1 MWLRKLKQ
9 KVLRLNGTLNFFEEK
24 LFSRKEIRYLKSNKI
39 KDEKIH
45 FKVPKIFSFIENPDE
60 AFDFIKNI
68 FKCRY
73 EEKEI
78 LIDISQCEEIGMC
91 ALFIFDYILLMIL
104 DEKEQN
110 QTIWYVFSK
119 DENINK
125 FFIDA
130 GISGYIDNDSDSFK
144 KKRERLKEIK
154 LKLLKTKM
162 GNNGK
167 TNKLIRLL
175 LKTQKIDSI
184 INLEQ
189 TIREFLDDCLN
200 DFGYRLNELGERV
213 IEKIVS
219 EWISNCKNH
228 LKNFCEY
235 YCTGSLSYEE
245 GTGICNLVLVN
256 FGETIKESIDNSDTT
271 TIGRATFEKIT
282 KIQNYD
288 SEFTEE
294 NGTVLASIQ
303 RRVSRLK
310 TENNTRGTG
319 FPQIMDF
326 FSQLSDDV
334 KKSKMTIISGSTQIK
349 FAKSEYLRYNEE
361 GEIYFNEAK
370 NPIEKPNKENVI
382 NIKNNF
388 PGTLISI
395 KFVFKKEHIEELKLE
410 ED

>member
-1 MWLRKLKQ
+1 MRKLKQ

>member
-1 MWLRKLKQ
+1 MIKLRKLKQ
-9 KVLRLNGTLNFFEEK
+9 SVVLRSNETLNFFEEK

-39 KDEKIH
+39 KEEKIY
-45 FKVPKIFSFIENPDE
+45 FRVPKIFSFIENPDE
-60 AFDFIKNI
+60 AFDFIKNT

-78 LIDISQCEEIGMC
+78 LLDISQCEEIGMC

-110 QTIWYVFSK
+110 QTIWYNFSNNEK
-119 DENINK
+119 INK

-130 GISGYIDNDSDSFK
+130 GISGYIDNDSDNFK
-144 KKRERLKEIK
+144 EERKRLKEVK

-189 TIREFLDDCLN
+189 KIREFLDDCLN
-200 DFGYRLNELGERV
+200 DFGYYLNELGERV

-228 LKNFCEY
+228 LKSFCEY
-235 YCTGSLSYEE
+235 YCAGSLNYEDE
-245 GTGICNLVLVN
+245 NGNCNLVLVN
-256 FGETIKESIDNSDTT
+256 FGDTIPESINKEDTT
-271 TIGRATFEKIT
+271 EMGKDTFKSIT
-282 KIQNYD
+282 SLQEYNKD
-288 SEFTEE
+288 FTKN
-294 NGTVLASIQ
+294 NGIVLAAMQ
-303 RRVSRLK
+303 KRVSRLK
-310 TENNTRGTG
+310 TETNTRGTG
-319 FPQIMDF
+319 FPEIMSF
-326 FSQLSDDV
+326 FSQLSDDE
-334 KKSKMTIISGSTQIK
+334 KNSKMTIISGKTQIK
-349 FAKSEYLRYNEE
+349 FAKSDFKRYNKDRN
-361 GEIYFNEAK
+361 IFFNESCDPRK
-370 NPIEKPNKENVI
+370 KPSRENVI
-382 NIKNNF
+382 NMKNEF

-395 KFVFKKEHIEELKLE
+395 KFIFKKDYIEKINI
-410 ED
+410 